1 MMKRLFVIIM
11 ILPFLLAGCLNGNRN
26 DRVRHDDKRYNVLCL
41 FVYDSVFR
49 NYRIYEETLS
59 KSLEDNGIKAD
70 IRNVYSSGHLDMA
83 QSEALEASL
92 KRLNDDKWIPDVVCC
107 IDDRTLSLYLNGEYG
122 KWLPPVDSIPM
133 VAAGLRCP
141 DWSLIRRSTNI
152 AVCTDLLN
160 IQRNI
165 ELAVRMAHYTAV
177 PGQPMYSNVVVI
189 ELDTTEYD
197 NRIRERL
204 RNELNR
210 PPYVNN
216 MDFHIKDMPL
226 DQLAEKY
233 KDSIFINV
241 FSNASPELNDY
252 RSDGDYH
259 RHRVKILNSLTMTP
273 FLTVKRDIDN
283 EQVLSKTLK
292 PQFSA
297 VRDGFGDGSRRA
309 LCGYF
314 ASYETVARDQAAYV
328 AQILRGE
335 SAGSLPIKEHQ
346 ANYYMSWRAMEL
358 LNLKYGDFCNDFII
372 VMAPWRV
379 QHPVRFILM
388 ILFDILLFIG
398 LLYSGLHMLFRKR
411 DAELQNAL
419 DEIGNER
426 IMLDMALQ
434 NADCIIISSADDLIE
449 LEPML
454 HPDDSEAFAEL
465 LASLASGKPVLTK
478 DFRLTKD
485 EGKSYRWWQFRPNLN
500 MAKTEEH
507 RLEMLECLSG
517 IVIDINDTVVYNEYM
532 TEAAIVAEEITNKET
547 FLMNIS
553 HEIRT
558 PLNAILG
565 FAQLLSTDDG
575 LIQGEERDEIVKLI
589 RDNSAL
595 LGEMIEDILQFSR
608 FESGRVDVNPVE
620 TEIAPLMK
628 SIFDEWYDKKPSN
641 LDFVF
646 EPGRDHVFALI
657 DPIRVQA
664 VMGQYIKNAFK
675 FTEKGTVWLGW
686 HYNIS
691 DESVRLS
698 VDDTGCGIES
708 RRLNKVFNI
717 FWKDDMFKTGVGL
730 GLTIAKM
737 ITEKMD
743 GTVGVESKPGIGS
756 CFHSTFKAF
765 IKN

>member
-1 MMKRLFVIIM
+1 MRRIIAVL
-11 ILPFLLAGCLNGNRN
+11 ILLPFLISGCLNRN
-26 DRVRHDDKRYNVLCL
+26 DVRHNHKDDKRYNVLCL

-49 NYRIYEETLS
+49 NYRIYEDMLS
-59 KSLEDNGIKAD
+59 RSLAENGINAD
-70 IRNVYSSGHLDMA
+70 IRNVYSSGHLDLA
-83 QSEALEASL
+83 QSDALEASL
-92 KRLNDDKWIPDVVCC
+92 KRLNDEKWVPDVVCC
-107 IDDRTLSLYLNGEYG
+107 IDDRTLSLYLEGEYS
-122 KWLPPVDSIPM
+122 KWLPHVDSIPM

-141 DWSLIRRSTNI
+141 DWSLIRNSSNI

-160 IQRNI
+160 VQRNI
-165 ELAVRMAHYTAV
+165 ELAVRMAHHTAV
-177 PGQPMYSNVVVI
+177 PGQHMYSNVVVI
-189 ELDTTEYD
+189 ELDTTDYD
-197 NRIRERL
+197 KRIRERL
-204 RNELNR
+204 STELNR

-216 MDFHIKDMPL
+216 MDYHVKDL
-226 DQLAEKY
+226 SLEQLAEKY

-259 RHRVKILNSLTMTP
+259 KHRIKILNSLTMTP
-273 FLTVKRDIDN
+273 FLTLKRDIDN

-314 ASYETVARDQAAYV
+314 ASYETVARDQASYV
-328 AQILRGE
+328 ARILHGE
-335 SAGSLPIKEHQ
+335 PAGSLPIKEHE

-358 LNLKYGDFCNDFII
+358 LDLKYNDFSNDFVI
-372 VMAPWRV
+372 VGAPWRV
-379 QHPVRFILM
+379 QHPLLSVLSIALVV
-388 ILFDILLFIG
+388 LLFLG
-398 LLYSGLHMLFRKR
+398 LLILGLNILFRKK
-411 DAELQNAL
+411 DAQLQKAL
-419 DEIGNER
+419 DEIDNER

-434 NADCIIISSADDLIE
+434 NADCIVISSPDDLIR

-454 HPDDSEAFAEL
+454 HPDDSDVFAEL
-465 LASLASGKPVLTK
+465 LASIAAGKTVSTK
-478 DFRLTKD
+478 DFRLSMD
-485 EGKSYRWWQFRPNLN
+485 GGESYRWWQFRPNLK
-500 MAKTEEH
+500 MATTDEH
-507 RLEMLECLSG
+507 RLENLELLSG

-532 TEAAIVAEEITNKET
+532 TEAALVAEEITNKET

-575 LIQGEERDEIVKLI
+575 LIQGEERDEIIKLI
-589 RDNSAL
+589 RDNSNL

-620 TEIAPLMK
+620 TEIAPLMQR
-628 SIFDEWYDKKPSN
+628 IYDEWAGKKPDN
-641 LDFVF
+641 LNFVL
-646 EPGRDHVFALI
+646 EHGRDHVFSFI
-657 DPIRVQA
+657 DPDRIQA
-664 VMGQYIKNAFK
+664 VLGQYIKNAFK
-675 FTEKGTVWLGW
+675 FTDKGTVRLGW
-686 HYNIS
+686 HYNIN
-691 DESVRLS
+691 EEKVRLF

-708 RRLNKVFNI
+708 RRLKKVFNI

-743 GTVGVESKPGIGS
+743 GEVGVESKPGIGS
-756 CFHSTFKAF
+756 CFHSTFKAY
-765 IKN
+765 IK